1 MGVKLYYG
9 GYGEYQV
16 FAVAETEA
24 KAIEVIGRKINAP
37 FLPIEAKCISEV
49 DGYEIFA
56 KAPKEIEE
64 QGEAK
69 PEAKAEEP
77 KEKVFKC
84 KHCGKE
90 FDNWGNLM
98 AHYRSSHPQGG

>member
-16 FAVAETEA
+16 FAVAESEA
-24 KAIEVIGRKINAP
+24 EAIEVIGRKISAP
-37 FLPIEAKCISEV
+37 FLPVTAECISEV

-56 KAPKEIEE
+56 GAPEKTEE
-64 QGEAK
+64 QGEPN
-69 PEAKAEEP
+69 PETEET
-77 KEKVFKC
+77 KSEGKVYKC
-84 KHCGKE
+84 KYCKQE

-98 AHYRSSHPQGG
+98 AHYRSSHPRGG